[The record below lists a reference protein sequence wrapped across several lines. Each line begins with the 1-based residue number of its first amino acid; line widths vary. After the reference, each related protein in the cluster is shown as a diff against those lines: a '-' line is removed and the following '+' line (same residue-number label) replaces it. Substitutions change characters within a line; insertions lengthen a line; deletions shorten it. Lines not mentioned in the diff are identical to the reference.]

1 MEAQMSGSL
10 AVALATPSADAAAGL
25 AQASLPA
32 PLAWYE
38 APLEERMAL
47 VRRGVPAH
55 WLRTLA
61 AAMDLSRSTL
71 CELLGLKLSTI
82 NRKLQHHLLLRPDEG
97 GLGAAGLRAGSREP
111 PPGAAGAHL

>member
-1 MEAQMSGSL
+1 M
-10 AVALATPSADAAAGL
+10 AVPRATPPTDAAAGA
-25 AQASLPA
+25 AQAPLPA

-61 AAMDLSRSTL
+61 AAMDLSRNTL
-71 CELLGLKLSTI
+71 CESL
-82 NRKLQHHLLLRPDEG
+82 
-97 GLGAAGLRAGSREP
+97 
-111 PPGAAGAHL
+111 